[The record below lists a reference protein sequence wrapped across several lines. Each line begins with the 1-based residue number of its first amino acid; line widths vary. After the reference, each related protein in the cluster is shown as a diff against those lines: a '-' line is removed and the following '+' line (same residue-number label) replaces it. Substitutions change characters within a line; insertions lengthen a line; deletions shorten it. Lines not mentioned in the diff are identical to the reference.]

1 MTEIRTAT
9 LHHPHGPITV
19 AATTR
24 GIVRIAFASEDPER
38 VEGEL
43 AALGNLREDPAALA
57 DELAWLAE
65 VLDGRARAPA
75 PATDLRLAR
84 TPFALDV
91 LDAIAAVPPGS
102 TLSYAGL
109 AAAAGRPRA
118 VRAAAHVCATN
129 PIPLVIGC
137 HRIVRSDGTIGDYR
151 GGADLKARL
160 ITGEAA
166 AAPA

>member
-1 MTEIRTAT
+1 MTDIRIAT
-9 LHHPHGPITV
+9 LNHPHGPITV
-19 AATTR
+19 AATPD
-24 GIVRIAFASEDPER
+24 GIVRIAFAVEDPDR
-38 VEGEL
+38 VGIEL
-43 AALGNLREDPAALA
+43 AALGNVRADSAALA
-57 DELAWLAE
+57 DELTWLQDA
-65 VLDGRARAPA
+65 LDGRPAAPA

-84 TPFALDV
+84 TPFARDV

-118 VRAAAHVCATN
+118 VRAVAHVCATN
-129 PIPLVIGC
+129 PVPLVVGC
-137 HRIVRSDGTIGDYR
+137 HRIVRSDGTSGDYR

-160 ITGEAA
+160 LAAEA